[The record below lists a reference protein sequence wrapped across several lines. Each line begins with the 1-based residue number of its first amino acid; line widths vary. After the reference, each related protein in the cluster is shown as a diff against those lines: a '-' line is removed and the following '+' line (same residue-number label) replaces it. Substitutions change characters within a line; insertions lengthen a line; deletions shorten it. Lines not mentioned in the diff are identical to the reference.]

1 MINCTSFDNHSWL
14 PVIQYKVHEMTKDQ
28 TKTRC
33 RELYL
38 AWDGRHQDG
47 PAKGM
52 LFQAYMREQPDF
64 ASFTYGRASM
74 HQVVQGWVDEW
85 EQIFR

>member
-1 MINCTSFDNHSWL
+1 
-14 PVIQYKVHEMTKDQ
+14 MTKDQ